1 MRKKSVK
8 LHGITSGV
16 FLENFGKIRLGRR
29 GGQADIAAREGYLD
43 WSRFYLFYLAAI
55 FVLLLF
61 LGRLFNLTV
70 IAGEKNRE
78 LSENNRIRIVE
89 VEAERGKIFDRRGR
103 LLAYSQQKY
112 FLKKGENETAISP
125 EQAKDLEAEGLA
137 GENFEGDLGKIYQKT
152 QRIYPLSDAVSHVLG
167 YTSIV
172 SKEDLQA
179 RPQLSFFET
188 VGRLGVE
195 ASYDSFLRGKA
206 GKKLIEVDV
215 LGRNVSILGSVDSVA
230 GRDIKLTIDADLQ
243 KIAYSALVRA
253 VNRIGSRRGAVVIQN
268 PKTGEV
274 LALASAPGY
283 NGEDIGRYVS
293 DLDQPFFNRATVGT
307 YPPGSIFKIVSAL
320 AALESGELTENTEI
334 EDVGEFE
341 LGGSR
346 FANWY
351 YLQYG
356 KRDGILKI
364 DKALARSNDIFFYRI
379 GEMIG
384 LSAIRQ
390 MAIKLGFGQETGID
404 LPGESYGLVP
414 DEVWKK
420 ATFNQEWFLGD
431 TLHLSIGQ
439 GFMLATPVQIN
450 LLTSFMATGHLTK
463 PYLVAR
469 IDKGAAGEEEIRIE
483 PKISTETAV
492 DKKNYDLVRTGMRE
506 ACETGGTGWPFFNAP
521 YKVGCKTGTAERAL
535 GNPHAWFT
543 AFAPYDAPKIAITV
557 VIEDGGEG
565 SSVAGPVARE
575 ILDWLYA
582 QDQNLN
588 IKN

>member
-320 AALESGELTENTEI
+320 AGLESGKIDANFEV
-334 EDVGEFE
+334 EDVGEFV

-346 FANWY
+346 FSNWY
-351 YLQYG
+351 YNQYG
-356 KRDGILKI
+356 RREGVLRI
-364 DKALARSNDIFFYRI
+364 DRAIGRSNDIFFYRLAQ
-379 GEMIG
+379 EVG
-384 LSAIRQ
+384 LREIRETAIN
-390 MAIKLGFGQETGID
+390 LGFGQKTGID
-404 LPGESYGLVP
+404 LPDEAFGLVP

-420 ATFNQEWFLGD
+420 SASGDDWFLGD
-431 TLHLSIGQ
+431 TMHLAIGQ
-439 GFMLATPVQIN
+439 GFMLATPMQLNSLISFVASGKKTRPFLVSHVDAGFGKTEVNFQGEAVLN
-450 LLTSFMATGHLTK
+450 LVKAENL
-463 PYLVAR
+463 
-469 IDKGAAGEEEIRIE
+469 
-483 PKISTETAV
+483 
-492 DKKNYDLVRTGMRE
+492 DLVRRGMRQ
-506 ACETGGTGWPFFNAP
+506 ACQTGGTGWPFFDAP
-521 YKVGCKTGTAERAL
+521 YSVACKTGTAEKFL
-535 GNPHAWFT
+535 GNPHAWFSVY
-543 AFAPYDAPKIAITV
+543 APYDAPVIAITV
-557 VIEDGGEG
+557 LVEEGGEG

-575 ILDWLYA
+575 ILDFWNTNQSEL
-582 QDQNLN
+582 
-588 IKN
+588 K

>member
-320 AALESGELTENTEI
+320 AGLESGKIDANFGV
-334 EDVGEFE
+334 EDVGEFV

-346 FANWY
+346 FSNWY
-351 YLQYG
+351 YNQYG
-356 KRDGILKI
+356 RREGVLRI
-364 DKALARSNDIFFYRI
+364 DRAIGRSNDIFFYRLAQ
-379 GEMIG
+379 EVG
-384 LSAIRQ
+384 LREIRETAIN
-390 MAIKLGFGQETGID
+390 LGFGQKTGID
-404 LPGESYGLVP
+404 LPDEAFGLVP

-420 ATFNQEWFLGD
+420 SASGDDWFLGD
-431 TLHLSIGQ
+431 TMHLAIGQ
-439 GFMLATPVQIN
+439 GFMLATPMQLNSLISFVASGKKTRPFLVSHVDAGFGKTEVNFQGEAVLN
-450 LLTSFMATGHLTK
+450 LVKAENL
-463 PYLVAR
+463 
-469 IDKGAAGEEEIRIE
+469 
-483 PKISTETAV
+483 
-492 DKKNYDLVRTGMRE
+492 DLVRRGMRQ
-506 ACETGGTGWPFFNAP
+506 ACQTGGTGWPFFDAP
-521 YKVGCKTGTAERAL
+521 YSVACKTGTAEKFL
-535 GNPHAWFT
+535 GNPHAWFSVY
-543 AFAPYDAPKIAITV
+543 APYDAPVIAITV
-557 VIEDGGEG
+557 LVEEGGEG

-575 ILDWLYA
+575 ILDFWNTNQSEL
-582 QDQNLN
+582 
-588 IKN
+588 K